1 MFVKVFK
8 YKKKYRTDWL
18 PSSLGKIL
26 KNILD
31 IIENVQKY
39 SKYSFSKLKCK
50 KEKQEGLSL
59 VWSTYNAGS
68 RKIFKILAKIL
79 KNIQN
84 IPST

>member
-18 PSSLGKIL
+18 PCSLGKIL

-50 KEKQEGLSL
+50 K
-59 VWSTYNAGS
+59 
-68 RKIFKILAKIL
+68 
-79 KNIQN
+79 
-84 IPST
+84 